1 MQIKTEQKVNVVY
14 AKNNEGTCILVD
26 DDGKNNRSSDIF
38 FSI

>member
-26 DDGKNNRSSDIF
+26 DNGNNNRSPDF
-38 FSI
+38 FF